1 MDLSSLTPL
10 EGGTSGETFLG
21 QVAGERCVV
30 RIYATQGDR
39 GEAASEID
47 AALLRLVRGL
57 VPVPDVLEVR
67 RPDPAT
73 GLPGLLVT
81 SFVPGVRGDL
91 LLPTLDD
98 QGLARAG
105 HALGTVAAVL
115 AGMPQLRPG
124 PFLDRDLT
132 VGTWSD
138 HDDREVPPRCCLVH
152 GDLDPA
158 HVLMDADTLSVLGVT
173 GWGGAHAGHPLSDLR
188 RLLATDHGEAFHHA
202 AWTAYASRHGGSP
215 GELADRWGPPPRM
228 DGDTP
233 GA

>member
-30 RIYATQGDR
+30 RIYASPGERGD
-39 GEAASEID
+39 AASEID

-67 RPDPAT
+67 RPDPST
-73 GLPGLLVT
+73 GVPGLLVT

-98 QGLARAG
+98 EGLARAG
-105 HALGTVAAVL
+105 HAIGTVAAAL

-124 PFLDRDLT
+124 PFLDRDLA
-132 VGTWSD
+132 VGTWPD

-152 GDLDPA
+152 GDLSPP
-158 HVLMDADTLSVLGVT
+158 HVLMDADTLAVQGIT

-188 RLLATDHGEAFHHA
+188 RLLATDLGETFRHA
-202 AWTAYASRHGGSP
+202 ALAAYASRHGGSP
-215 GELADRWGPPPRM
+215 ELLDDRLGPAPRM